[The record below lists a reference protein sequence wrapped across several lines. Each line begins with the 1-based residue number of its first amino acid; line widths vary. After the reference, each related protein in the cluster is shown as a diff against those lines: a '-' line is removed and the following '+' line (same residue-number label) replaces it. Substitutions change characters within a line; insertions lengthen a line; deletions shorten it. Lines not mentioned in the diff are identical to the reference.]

1 MSERNIS
8 TPANSREAAIKI
20 LMGDIAP
27 LFQKAEEISNTLVE
41 VQGAQQLVSA
51 EFSADA
57 EKMGEHVQTIAN
69 HANRIEAGVNYIEAV
84 TRRLEAQAARM
95 ASPPA
100 QPTADAKQSK
110 KPSGGSSKGAVGFLV
125 VLLVLALAA
134 AGFLFYE
141 RIQNRNTLAAGQAV
155 LKAWT
160 ELPKSS
166 QAIIERAGSR

>member
-1 MSERNIS
+1 MSERN
-8 TPANSREAAIKI
+8 TPNPANRREAAFNI
-20 LMGDIAP
+20 LLGDIAP
-27 LFQKAEEISNTLVE
+27 LFQKAEEISNALVE

-69 HANRIEAGVNYIEAV
+69 HANRIEAGVKYMEAV
-84 TRRLEAQAARM
+84 TRKLEAQAAQA

-100 QPTADAKQSK
+100 KPAFEPKASK

-155 LKAWT
+155 LKAWAD
-160 ELPKSS
+160 LPKSS
-166 QAIIERAGSR
+166 QAIIEKAGSR